1 MGALNSFKA
10 ILIVML
16 FYSFVIT
23 TMTYVTPEGALN
35 YIESIDD
42 ITTPTDLQEVGEKVQ
57 SSVEKQTNIPVVEM
71 GALVFYSGN
80 ILIDLILNFIYAI
93 PQMIGLLV
101 NLLLMLFN
109 VESQVF
115 AIVEIFAAVIY
126 TVLMLL
132 TLLEMLTN
140 IRAQGNVV

>member
-23 TMTYVTPEGALN
+23 TMTYVTPDGALN
-35 YIESIDD
+35 YIKSIDD

>member
-93 PQMIGLLV
+93 PQMLGLLV
-101 NLLLMLFN
+101 NLILMLFN

-115 AIVEIFAAVIY
+115 AIVEIFAAVVY